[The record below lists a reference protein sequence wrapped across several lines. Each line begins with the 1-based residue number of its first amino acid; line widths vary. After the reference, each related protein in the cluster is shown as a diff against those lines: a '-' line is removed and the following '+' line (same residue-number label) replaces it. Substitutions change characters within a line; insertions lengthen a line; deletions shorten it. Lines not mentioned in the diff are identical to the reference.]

1 MISGGKSDYGYEYN
15 GENIREGEYCD
26 WRKLQ
31 RNERNEYMSREEV
44 FEKLNEVFR
53 DVFDDDA
60 IVVTD
65 KTTADDIEEWD
76 SLEHINLIAA
86 VEQEFGMKFNMGQVL
101 SMKNVGEM
109 ADIILGKIS

>member
-1 MISGGKSDYGYEYN
+1 MISGGKSDCGYEYS

-44 FEKLNEVFR
+44 FERLNEVFR
-53 DVFDDDA
+53 DVFDDDS

-86 VEQEFGMKFNMGQVL
+86 VEQEFGMKFNMGQIV

-109 ADIILGKIS
+109 ADIILGTIS